1 MHEDIENV
9 MLAIWQSNLA
19 RLGQGTAIGVGGRLR
34 EIIAK
39 EKDSLKGIYVLGLLL
54 LRTSNN
60 RKECECVR
68 VSLCISLNMIEEGHS
83 EPQSLI

>member
-1 MHEDIENV
+1 MQRSGMCPIGMHGQKVGIYQFGYVCMHEDIENA

-39 EKDSLKGIYVLGLLL
+39 EKDSLKGIYVYT
-54 LRTSNN
+54 RTASTP
-60 RKECECVR
+60 
-68 VSLCISLNMIEEGHS
+68 EE
-83 EPQSLI
+83 Q